1 MRLNHRSILVL
12 GSVILYSLA
21 ACVQRAQPV
30 PITNPSSVE
39 TALAGTARALAQ
51 QTETANG
58 YTATPAVTPT
68 ETPTP
73 TPKISLY
80 GTSLITREDGSTVF
94 VDHNA
99 GVQLIIPAGWL
110 PVRANEDE
118 YYKAFSLDVVLE
130 NPPINNYLIQIQD
143 LKSDYQRLDAIDIR
157 PDHIPDGVISDIS
170 VIFDSEKVWSLE
182 KWRQEEWNR
191 KRPFTDYRV
200 LSSNYATTQS
210 DIKILI
216 SEQTWTAVG
225 GKATVYYRAAFFSL
239 PTGTF
244 VLIMVTNKNFKDT
257 ILPEFE
263 QVLNSVTILN
273 P

>member
-1 MRLNHRSILVL
+1 
-12 GSVILYSLA
+12 
-21 ACVQRAQPV
+21 
-30 PITNPSSVE
+30 VE
-39 TALAGTARALAQ
+39 TALASTARALAQ

-80 GTSLITREDGSTVF
+80 GTSLITREDGSTLF

-99 GVQLIIPAGWL
+99 GVQLMIPTGWL
-110 PVRANEDE
+110 PIRANEDE
-118 YYKAFSLDVVLE
+118 YYKAFALDVVLE
-130 NPPINNYLIQIQD
+130 NPPINNYLTQIQD
-143 LKSDYQRLDAIDIR
+143 LKPDYQRLDAIDIR
-157 PDHIPDGVISDIS
+157 PDHIPDGIISDIS

-210 DIKILI
+210 DIKILV

-244 VLIMVTNKNFKDT
+244 VLTMVTNKNFKDT

>member
-1 MRLNHRSILVL
+1 MKSKHRHTLVI
-12 GSVILYSLA
+12 GFVILSILA
-21 ACVQRAQPV
+21 ACGKQAQSA
-30 PITNPSSVE
+30 PISNPSSVE
-39 TALAGTARALAQ
+39 TALASTARALAQ
-51 QTETANG
+51 QTEAANG

-80 GTSLITREDGSTVF
+80 GTSLITREDGSTLF

-99 GVQLIIPAGWL
+99 GVQLMIPAGWL
-110 PVRANEDE
+110 PILANEDE
-118 YYKAFSLDVVLE
+118 YYKAFALDVVLE
-130 NPPINNYLIQIQD
+130 NPPINNYLTQIQD
-143 LKSDYQRLDAIDIR
+143 LKPDYQRLDAIDIR

-182 KWRQEEWNR
+182 KWQQEEWNR
-191 KRPFTDYRV
+191 KRPFTGYRV

-210 DIKILI
+210 GVKILI
-216 SEQTWTAVG
+216 SEQTWTAIG

-244 VLIMVTNKNFKDT
+244 VLIMVTNKNVKDT

-263 QVLNSVTILN
+263 QVLNSITPFN

>member
-1 MRLNHRSILVL
+1 MKSKHRHTLVI
-12 GSVILYSLA
+12 GFVILSILA
-21 ACVQRAQPV
+21 ACGKQAQPA
-30 PITNPSSVE
+30 PISNPSSVE
-39 TALAGTARALAQ
+39 TALASTARALAQ

-80 GTSLITREDGSTVF
+80 GTSLITREDGSTLF

-99 GVQLIIPAGWL
+99 GVQLMIPAGWL
-110 PVRANEDE
+110 PIRANEDE
-118 YYKAFSLDVVLE
+118 YYKAFALDVVLE
-130 NPPINNYLIQIQD
+130 NPPINNYLTQIQD
-143 LKSDYQRLDAIDIR
+143 LKPDYQRLDAIDIR

-182 KWRQEEWNR
+182 KWQQEEWNR
-191 KRPFTDYRV
+191 KRPFTGYRV

-210 DIKILI
+210 GVKILI

-244 VLIMVTNKNFKDT
+244 VLIMVTNKNVKDT

-263 QVLNSVTILN
+263 QVLNSITPLN